1 MTADPLLSVIVAT
14 FNACETIRTCLRSLA
29 AQTARS
35 SMEVIVVDS
44 SSDGTIGIVRSE
56 FPWVRCIVFPQ
67 RKYCGDARNAGLIQ
81 ARGRIIALT
90 DADCT
95 PQEQWAKKILEA
107 HNKNLALAI
116 GGAIANGNP
125 ESLIG
130 WAAYFCEFSA
140 WMPGSPAGSRADIAG
155 ANMSYKREAF
165 DRYGI
170 FIAGTYCSDTE
181 FHWRLQRDGLSLRFD
196 PAMQVSHR
204 NISSFKRFLVHE
216 FQHGRSF
223 ARVRVKAQCF
233 SLVRRMVYALF
244 FGLIA
249 AKLLLQIIGWNLR
262 TRKYIRN
269 FCASFPLTL
278 VGVITWSLGE
288 ASGYMRSHPSTEA
301 GAKISH

>member
-1 MTADPLLSVIVAT
+1 MATDPLLSVIVAT
-14 FNACETIRTCLRSLA
+14 FNARETIRTCLRSLE

-35 SMEVIVVDS
+35 SIEVIVVDS
-44 SSDGTIGIVRSE
+44 SSDGTATIVQSE
-56 FPWVRCIVFPQ
+56 FPWVRTIVFPQ
-67 RKYCGDARNAGLIQ
+67 RKYCGEARNAGLIQ
-81 ARGRIIALT
+81 ARGRIISLT

-95 PQEQWAKKILEA
+95 PQENWVQQILEA
-107 HNKNLALAI
+107 HERNLDLAI

-165 DRYGI
+165 DRYGNY
-170 FIAGTYCSDTE
+170 IAGTYCSDTE
-181 FHWRLQRDGLSLRFD
+181 FHWRLQREGLSLRFD
-196 PAMQVSHR
+196 PGMQVSHR
-204 NISSFKRFLVHE
+204 NISSFGRFLAHE

-233 SLVRRMVYALF
+233 SLARRMVYALF

-249 AKLLLQIIGWNLR
+249 AKLLLQIIGWNFR
-262 TRKYIRN
+262 TRKYIGH

-278 VGVITWSLGE
+278 IGVITWSLGE
-288 ASGYMRSHPSTEA
+288 ASGYVRSQ
-301 GAKISH
+301 